1 MLDWTFE
8 KTADD
13 VLYTAET
20 ACAVFRMDQPE
31 YGSFTYETASGLKAC
46 SLFAQFGDFS
56 ESLALRSRRKP
67 HVSENGEEL
76 SLDTENPIP
85 FGAEPKVTRTFRCDE
100 STLAVSTTFSMRHSF
115 KMQSI
120 FAGGL
125 AFSGAI
131 SKFAIQSVPEQAGVI
146 DNTPAWQALSDTAEE
161 AVLFDSAI
169 PPLRLIT
176 AAADGSALTFE
187 LGEDIWRWINAKRIS
202 GTSRYTITQKEG
214 KLVFAWQLYTFTPE
228 NEETPMPDGR
238 DWRLHYRLLAGT
250 AVPETVK
257 TADCKAVFDLCKAKV
272 QSSALLSDG
281 SKTICFSAAPALN
294 VFKKWVRQ
302 QFAEAQEGDVF
313 GLKVCGDHLCLNAA
327 HMDRAKL
334 KELPHWDA
342 PAIAEAIRWADRQL
356 AKYGARLVPVQ
367 EA

>member
-8 KTADD
+8 KTADN
-13 VLYTAET
+13 VFYTAET
-20 ACAVFRMDQPE
+20 ASAIFRMDQPD
-31 YGSFTYETASGLKAC
+31 YGSFTYETTSGLKAR
-46 SLFAQFGDFS
+46 SLFAQFSDFS
-56 ESLALRSRRKP
+56 ESLALRGRRKP

-85 FGAEPKVTRTFRCDE
+85 FGAEPKVSRMFRCSE
-100 STLAVSTTFSMRHSF
+100 NALAVATTYSMRHSF
-115 KMQSI
+115 KLQSV

-125 AFSGAI
+125 AFSGTI
-131 SKFAIQSVPEQAGVI
+131 SKFAIRSMPEQAGRIENDLV
-146 DNTPAWQALSDTAEE
+146 WQMFADTKDET
-161 AVLFDSAI
+161 VLFDSAV
-169 PPLRLIT
+169 PPLRVIT
-176 AAADGSALTFE
+176 AAADGSTLTFE

-202 GTSRYTITQKEG
+202 GTSRYTITRKDG
-214 KLVFAWQLYTFTPE
+214 KLVFAWQLYTFTPDH
-228 NEETPMPDGR
+228 EETLMPDGR

-250 AVPETVK
+250 ETPEQIK
-257 TADCKAVFDLCKAKV
+257 AADCKAVFDLCKAKV

-294 VFKKWVRQ
+294 AFKKWVRQ
-302 QFAEAQEGDVF
+302 QFADAQEGDLF

-342 PAIAEAIRWADRQL
+342 PAIAEAVRWADRQL
-356 AKYGARLVPVQ
+356 AKYGARLALIQ
-367 EA
+367 ES